1 MSSEGYNLR
10 TFFENYQRNPWKAY
24 ETDLQATRAHL
35 LGPRRD
41 SFLDDVLTVS
51 AAILAVPVIAYPTL
65 KRGIE
70 FSSDSIR

>member
-10 TFFENYQRNPWKAY
+10 TFFENYQRNPWNAY

-51 AAILAVPVIAYPTL
+51 AAILAVPVIAYLTL
-65 KRGIE
+65 KLGIDLLRE
-70 FSSDSIR
+70 NTR